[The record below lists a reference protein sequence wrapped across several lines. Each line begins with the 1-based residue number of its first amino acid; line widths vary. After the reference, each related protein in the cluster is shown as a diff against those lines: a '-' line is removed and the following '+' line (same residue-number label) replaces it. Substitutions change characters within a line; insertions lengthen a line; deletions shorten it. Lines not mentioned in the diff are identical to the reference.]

1 MRRFLSFLVAL
12 AACADAP
19 APPVPP
25 ASSASPGSSAPDLS
39 AVTYAPALGVEPATM
54 SRTPRGVL
62 YRDLVPG
69 TGEPVG
75 AGKLVAIHYAG
86 SLPDGTPFDAN
97 GPSDPPYEFRLGAG
111 DVVPGFDEAV
121 TGMKVGGKRQVV
133 IPPALGYGAQANGP
147 IPANSVLVFTI
158 DLVSAR

>member
-1 MRRFLSFLVAL
+1 MRRFQWFFLAVAAV

-25 ASSASPGSSAPDLS
+25 APSASSAPDLS
-39 AVTYAPALGVEPATM
+39 AISYAPALGVEPATM

-69 TGEPVG
+69 AGEPVG

-111 DVVPGFDEAV
+111 EVVPGFDEAV

>member
-1 MRRFLSFLVAL
+1 MSRFLLFLIAV

-19 APPVPP
+19 APPPAPP
-25 ASSASPGSSAPDLS
+25 AAAAPDLT
-39 AVTYAPALGVEPATM
+39 AITYAPALGVEPATM

-62 YRDLVPG
+62 YRDVVPG
-69 TGEPVG
+69 SGEPVG

-97 GPSDPPYEFRLGAG
+97 GPSDPPYEFRLGAAE
-111 DVVPGFDEAV
+111 VVPGFDEGV

>member
-1 MRRFLSFLVAL
+1 
-12 AACADAP
+12 
-19 APPVPP
+19 
-25 ASSASPGSSAPDLS
+25 
-39 AVTYAPALGVEPATM
+39 M
-54 SRTPRGVL
+54 SRSPRGVL
-62 YRDLVPG
+62 YRDLTPG

-75 AGKLVAIHYAG
+75 AGKLVAIHYVG
-86 SLPDGTPFDAN
+86 TLPDGTQFDAN
-97 GPSDPPYEFRLGAG
+97 GPSDSPYEFRLGAG
-111 DVVPGFDEAV
+111 EVVPGFDEAV

>member
-1 MRRFLSFLVAL
+1 MRNILLLLVL
-12 AACADAP
+12 GIACADAP

-25 ASSASPGSSAPDLS
+25 ASSGSSEPDLS
-39 AVTYAPALGVEPATM
+39 AITYAPALGIDLAAM

-62 YRDLVPG
+62 YRDLTPG

-75 AGKLVAIHYAG
+75 AGKTVAIHYVG
-86 SLPDGTPFDAN
+86 TLPDGTQFDAN
-97 GPSDPPYEFRLGAG
+97 GPSDPPYEFPLGAG
-111 DVVPGFDEAV
+111 KVVPGFEEAV

>member
-1 MRRFLSFLVAL
+1 MRRILLFLIA
-12 AACADAP
+12 ATACADAP
-19 APPVPP
+19 APPPSPP
-25 ASSASPGSSAPDLS
+25 EAAAPDLS
-39 AVTYAPALGVEPATM
+39 AITYAPALGVEPAAM

-62 YRDLVPG
+62 YRDLTPG

-75 AGKLVAIHYAG
+75 AGKLVAIHYVG
-86 SLPDGTPFDAN
+86 TLPDGTQFDAN
-97 GPSDPPYEFRLGAG
+97 GPSDPPYEFPLGAG
-111 DVVPGFDEAV
+111 KVVPGFEEAV
-121 TGMKVGGKRQVV
+121 TGMRVGGKRQVV

>member
-1 MRRFLSFLVAL
+1 MTFAR
-12 AACADAP
+12 
-19 APPVPP
+19 
-25 ASSASPGSSAPDLS
+25 
-39 AVTYAPALGVEPATM
+39 ALGIEVASM

-62 YRDLVPG
+62 YRDLTPG

-75 AGKLVAIHYAG
+75 PGKLVAIHYAG
-86 SLPDGTPFDAN
+86 TLPDGTPFDAN
-97 GPSDPPYEFRLGAG
+97 GPADPPYEFRLGAG
-111 DVVPGFDEAV
+111 EVVPGFDEAV

-133 IPPALGYGAQANGP
+133 IPPSLGYGARANGP

>member
-1 MRRFLSFLVAL
+1 MRNNLLLLVLLGAS
-12 AACADAP
+12 CTDAP

-25 ASSASPGSSAPDLS
+25 ASSASSAPDLS
-39 AVTYAPALGVEPATM
+39 AITYAPALGVDPAAM
-54 SRTPRGVL
+54 SRTTRGVL
-62 YRDLVPG
+62 YRDLTPG

-86 SLPDGTPFDAN
+86 TLTDGTQFDAN

-111 DVVPGFDEAV
+111 EVVPGFDEAV

>member
-1 MRRFLSFLVAL
+1 MRKSLLVL
-12 AACADAP
+12 VLGIACADAP
-19 APPVPP
+19 APAVPPAPP
-25 ASSASPGSSAPDLS
+25 ASSASSAPDLS
-39 AVTYAPALGVEPATM
+39 AITYAPALGVEVAAM

-62 YRDLVPG
+62 YRDLAPG

-86 SLPDGTPFDAN
+86 SLTNGTQFDAN
-97 GPSDPPYEFRLGAG
+97 DASDPPYEFRLGAG
-111 DVVPGFDEAV
+111 EVVPGFDEAV

>member
-1 MRRFLSFLVAL
+1 MRKTLLLLL
-12 AACADAP
+12 ATACADAP

-25 ASSASPGSSAPDLS
+25 APSATPAADAPDLTAIS
-39 AVTYAPALGVEPATM
+39 YAPALGVEPATM

-62 YRDLVPG
+62 YRDLTPG

-75 AGKLVAIHYAG
+75 AGKLVAIHYLG
-86 SLPDGTPFDAN
+86 TLPNGTQFDAN

-121 TGMKVGGKRQVV
+121 TGMRVGGKRQVV

>member
-1 MRRFLSFLVAL
+1 MRKYLVLLSGVL
-12 AACADAP
+12 ACADAP
-19 APPVPP
+19 APPPSP
-25 ASSASPGSSAPDLS
+25 ADASSTPDLTAIS
-39 AVTYAPALGVEPATM
+39 YAPALGVEPATM

-62 YRDLVPG
+62 YRDLAPG

-75 AGKLVAIHYAG
+75 AGKLVAIHYLG
-86 SLPDGTPFDAN
+86 TLPNGTQFDAN

-111 DVVPGFDEAV
+111 EVVPGFDEAV
-121 TGMKVGGKRQVV
+121 TGMRVGGKRQVV

-147 IPANSVLVFTI
+147 LPANAVLVFTI

>member
-1 MRRFLSFLVAL
+1 
-12 AACADAP
+12 
-19 APPVPP
+19 
-25 ASSASPGSSAPDLS
+25 
-39 AVTYAPALGVEPATM
+39 M

-62 YRDLVPG
+62 YRDLTPG

-75 AGKLVAIHYAG
+75 AGKLVAIHYLG
-86 SLPDGTPFDAN
+86 TLPNGTQFDAN

-111 DVVPGFDEAV
+111 EVVPGFDEAV
-121 TGMKVGGKRQVV
+121 TGMRVGGKRQVV

-147 IPANSVLVFTI
+147 LPANAVLVFTI

>member
-1 MRRFLSFLVAL
+1 MRKHLLLLL
-12 AACADAP
+12 AIACSDAP

-25 ASSASPGSSAPDLS
+25 PSSASSASTAPDLS
-39 AVTYAPALGVEPATM
+39 AITYAPALGIDVAAM
-54 SRTPRGVL
+54 SRSPRGVL
-62 YRDLVPG
+62 YRDLTSG
-69 TGEPVG
+69 TGDPVG
-75 AGKLVAIHYAG
+75 AGKLVAIHYVG
-86 SLPDGTPFDAN
+86 TLPDGTQFDAN

-111 DVVPGFDEAV
+111 EVVPGFDEAV

>member
-1 MRRFLSFLVAL
+1 MRNYLVLLSGVL
-12 AACADAP
+12 ACADAP
-19 APPVPP
+19 APPPSP
-25 ASSASPGSSAPDLS
+25 ADASSTPDLTAIS
-39 AVTYAPALGVEPATM
+39 YAPALGVEPATM

-62 YRDLVPG
+62 YRDLTPG

-75 AGKLVAIHYAG
+75 AGKLVAIHYLG
-86 SLPDGTPFDAN
+86 TLPNGTQFDAN

-111 DVVPGFDEAV
+111 EVVPGFDEAV
-121 TGMKVGGKRQVV
+121 TGMRVGGKRQVV

-147 IPANSVLVFTI
+147 LPANAVLVFTI

>member
-1 MRRFLSFLVAL
+1 MRRYLVLLSGAL
-12 AACADAP
+12 ACADAP
-19 APPVPP
+19 
-25 ASSASPGSSAPDLS
+25 DLS
-39 AVTYAPALGVEPATM
+39 TIAFAPALAIDLAAM

-62 YRDLVPG
+62 YRDLTPG

-75 AGKLVAIHYAG
+75 AGKRVAIHYVG
-86 SLPDGTPFDAN
+86 TLPNGTQFDAN

-111 DVVPGFDEAV
+111 EVVAGFDEGV
-121 TGMKVGGKRQVV
+121 TGMRLGGKRQVV
-133 IPPALGYGAQANGP
+133 IPPALGYGPQANGP

>member
-1 MRRFLSFLVAL
+1 MRKILLLLVLAL
-12 AACADAP
+12 ACTDAP
-19 APPVPP
+19 APPPAPP
-25 ASSASPGSSAPDLS
+25 PPSAAEPDLS
-39 AVTYAPALGVEPATM
+39 AIAFAPALGVEVAAM
-54 SRTPRGVL
+54 SRTPGGAL
-62 YRDLVPG
+62 YRDLAPG

-111 DVVPGFDEAV
+111 EVVPGFDQAV

-133 IPPALGYGAQANGP
+133 IPPALGYGARANGP

>member
-1 MRRFLSFLVAL
+1 MRRFLLFLVAV

-19 APPVPP
+19 APPPSPP
-25 ASSASPGSSAPDLS
+25 DAAVPDLS
-39 AVTYAPALGVEPATM
+39 AITYAPALGIDLAAM

-62 YRDLVPG
+62 YRDLTPG

-75 AGKLVAIHYAG
+75 AGKLVAIHYVG
-86 SLPDGTPFDAN
+86 TLPDGTQFDAN
-97 GPSDPPYEFRLGAG
+97 GPSDPPYEFPLGAG
-111 DVVPGFDEAV
+111 KVVPGFEEAV

>member
-1 MRRFLSFLVAL
+1 MRKILLLLVLGVGCSDAPEP
-12 AACADAP
+12 AVPPAPPATPAADAP
-19 APPVPP
+19 
-25 ASSASPGSSAPDLS
+25 DLT
-39 AVTYAPALGVEPATM
+39 AITYAPALGIELAAM

-62 YRDLVPG
+62 YRDLTPG

-75 AGKLVAIHYAG
+75 AGKLVAIHYVG
-86 SLPDGTPFDAN
+86 TLPDGTQFDAN
-97 GPSDPPYEFRLGAG
+97 SASDPPYEFRLGAG
-111 DVVPGFDEAV
+111 EVVPGFEEAV

-147 IPANSVLVFTI
+147 IPANSALVFTI